1 MQGKMIPLITVTR
14 HGSSQ
19 LEPGET
25 VKEKVEVKIDQT
37 KMRMILGGQ
46 ETENLKFLVIS
57 MAGTK
62 RCGKSFLA
70 NIIISYL
77 TYLSKVSWRLKTFL
91 F

>member
-46 ETENLKFLVIS
+46 ETENLKFLVLS
-57 MAGTK
+57 LAGTK
-62 RCGKSFLA
+62 RCGKSFLG

-77 TYLSKVSWRLKTFL
+77 TYLCKVS
-91 F
+91 